1 MHAKKAQSY
10 DHWLGLKQAQTLQ
23 ESYTHTLTHKH
34 KHIQYSCT
42 DSRASLLAVPSSAC
56 VALSAARW
64 GDSGCSVERLAPLQ
78 RLSRTFHLET
88 AGWQAGWLLVNK
100 PNNKQQHRLYIIPTE
115 RKKNPFWKGINPCH
129 IIPVISDNSASICEH
144 KKRLDYA
151 ISGELLCWFYYSI
164 WDNFTGIS
172 AHFTVANHKH
182 CNECY
187 ACCNVKT
194 LLFSAGFSL

>member
-1 MHAKKAQSY
+1 MHRLSGFLIGRAILSLCSSQCSEMRRQWVQCGETGPAPETLQNIPLR
-10 DHWLGLKQAQTLQ
+10 DRWLAGGMVAGKQA
-23 ESYTHTLTHKH
+23 
-34 KHIQYSCT
+34 
-42 DSRASLLAVPSSAC
+42 
-56 VALSAARW
+56 
-64 GDSGCSVERLAPLQ
+64 
-78 RLSRTFHLET
+78 
-88 AGWQAGWLLVNK
+88 
-100 PNNKQQHRLYIIPTE
+100 KQQTTTPALHNSYRE
-115 RKKNPFWKGINPCH
+115 KKKNPFWKGINPCH